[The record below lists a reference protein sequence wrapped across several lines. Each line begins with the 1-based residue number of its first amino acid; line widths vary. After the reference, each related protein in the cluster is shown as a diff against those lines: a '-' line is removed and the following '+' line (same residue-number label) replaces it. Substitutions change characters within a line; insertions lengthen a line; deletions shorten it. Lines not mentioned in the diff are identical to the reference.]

1 MLSSIDKE
9 KRTNEMSQ
17 AKQEKIQ
24 QLLKLGFDQL
34 SRGNIKAA
42 GEYCQQA
49 LKIEPKLVQAH
60 FLVGLVGLEAGD
72 RKTAFSA
79 FQSVIQ
85 LDNDHAAAWAHLAK
99 LYLSEGQVN
108 LADAALRETRRIR
121 TEDPLVLDL
130 IGNTLSLMG
139 EHNVAKAFFVHAN
152 KLRPKFPP
160 FMLNLANN
168 LVYHGE
174 TELSQTVLKNIIA
187 LQKDSPQAH
196 WALSTS
202 QKAKDT
208 AHIDRMKEFVEQH
221 QNNQRAQAFYLYAI
235 GKEYEDLQQWP
246 EAFEAFSQG
255 AKARRATIEFDE
267 PAEVEMFEHL
277 KENFTEEWLTRG
289 ESGNQSSAPI
299 FVLGQP
305 RTGTT
310 LIERIITSHSQ
321 VHSAGELQQFGLA
334 LRRLS
339 NYQNPKRFSAELFEA
354 ALQLDAK
361 QVGNMYL
368 QSSKRMQGNTPYF
381 VDKLPQNYLMIPLIL
396 KALPNAKI
404 IHLVRNPM
412 DSCFSS
418 FKQLFADAYLH
429 SYNQEEMARH
439 HARYQDLMQ
448 IWRNRFGE
456 QFFEISYE
464 ETARNVEP
472 NARSL
477 LEFLELP
484 WEDACLNFHKQDTA
498 VSTASAVQVREP
510 AHTRSIDRW
519 KKYEE
524 QLQPMKSTLIDSGVS
539 L

>member
-1 MLSSIDKE
+1 M
-9 KRTNEMSQ
+9 NQ
-17 AKQEKIQ
+17 GNQEKMQ
-24 QLLKLGFDQL
+24 QLLKLGFDEL

-60 FLVGLVGLEAGD
+60 FLVGLIGLEASD

-85 LDNDHAAAWAHLAK
+85 LDNDHVAAWAHLAK

-139 EHNVAKAFFVHAN
+139 EHSVAKAFFVHAN

-174 TELSQTVLKNIIA
+174 TELSQTVLKDIVA
-187 LQKDSPQAH
+187 LQQDSPQAH

-208 AHIDRMKEFVEQH
+208 THIDSMKVLVEQRH
-221 QNNQRAQAFYLYAI
+221 NNQRAQAFYLYAI
-235 GKEYEDLQQWP
+235 GKEYEDLQKWP

-255 AKARRATIEFDE
+255 ASARRATIEFDE
-267 PAEVEMFEHL
+267 PAEIEMFEYL
-277 KENFTEEWLTRG
+277 KEKVTEEWLAKG
-289 ESGNQSSAPI
+289 EPGNQSSAPI

-334 LRRLS
+334 LRRLT
-339 NYQNPKRFSAELFEA
+339 NYQNPKRFSAELFKA

-361 QVGNMYL
+361 QVGGMYL

-448 IWRNRFGE
+448 TWRNRFGE

-464 ETARNVEP
+464 ETAQNVEP

-524 QLQPMKSTLIDSGVS
+524 QLQPMKNTLIDSGVS